1 MPADVVQSA
10 KATARGKW
18 NETTASKVF
27 DNAEEIFLESLP
39 GPRHVEDNDLVHGP
53 RIDKIERVAVIGA
66 EQLSSEQYAVVKR
79 KNCNHAL
86 SEHGSPLRRKFLSTA
101 ALVPFAGTFLQSC
114 GNSIMRSKYKFA
126 IATYSYWHF
135 REPKVTVQEVID
147 HAANLGAHGVD
158 VLHVQMDNETPEY
171 LKSLRQRAENNGVE
185 LICLSIHQDFVDPD
199 KAVRDQNIEH
209 TLRCIDIAHELGIS
223 YIRLNSGRWNTIKS
237 FDELMANRGIEPIL
251 PGFTEDDG
259 FNWCIESI
267 TECLPAAEKAGVVL
281 ALENHWGLTRTP
293 EGLLRIVNAIGS
305 PWLGVLMDTG
315 NFLEDPYDKLEQIAA
330 QAVFVQAKT
339 YYGGGEWYTLD
350 LDYPRIAKIL
360 KKANYQGYISLE
372 FEGKEDANTGVPKSL
387 ELLRQAFS

>member
-1 MPADVVQSA
+1 MD
-10 KATARGKW
+10 
-18 NETTASKVF
+18 
-27 DNAEEIFLESLP
+27 
-39 GPRHVEDNDLVHGP
+39 
-53 RIDKIERVAVIGA
+53 
-66 EQLSSEQYAVVKR
+66 
-79 KNCNHAL
+79 
-86 SEHGSPLRRKFLSTA
+86 RRKFLSTA
-101 ALVPFAGTFLQSC
+101 ALAPIAGYFLQSC

-199 KAVRDQNIEH
+199 EAVRDRNIEH
-209 TLRCIDIAHELGIS
+209 TLRCIDIAYELGIS
-223 YIRLNSGRWNTIKS
+223 YIRLNSGRRNTIKS
-237 FDELMANRGIEPIL
+237 FDELMAKRGIEPVL

-259 FNWCIESI
+259 FNWCIDSI
-267 TECLPAAEKAGVVL
+267 MECLPAAEKASVVL

-293 EGLLRIVNAIGS
+293 EGLLRIVNAIDS

-350 LDYPRIAKIL
+350 LDYPRIAQIL

>member
-1 MPADVVQSA
+1 
-10 KATARGKW
+10 
-18 NETTASKVF
+18 
-27 DNAEEIFLESLP
+27 
-39 GPRHVEDNDLVHGP
+39 
-53 RIDKIERVAVIGA
+53 
-66 EQLSSEQYAVVKR
+66 
-79 KNCNHAL
+79 
-86 SEHGSPLRRKFLSTA
+86 
-101 ALVPFAGTFLQSC
+101 
-114 GNSIMRSKYKFA
+114 MRSKYKFA

-330 QAVFVQAKT
+330 QAVFIQAKT

-350 LDYPRIAKIL
+350 LDYPRIAKII